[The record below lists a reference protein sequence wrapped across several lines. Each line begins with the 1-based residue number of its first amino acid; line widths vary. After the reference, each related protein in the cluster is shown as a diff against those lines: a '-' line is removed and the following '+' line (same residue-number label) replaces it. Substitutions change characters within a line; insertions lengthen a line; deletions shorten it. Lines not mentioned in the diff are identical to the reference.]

1 MFKKVLLQVA
11 PNLTDNQKGVCLAL
25 ISTAVILCVAIVVRL
40 VSDRIHVFQIVFFRQ
55 LVLIALLLPAICR
68 NAKTLRHSKNLLQ
81 HAFRVIGAFSGLCL
95 GFLTVSN
102 LPLAEATALSFTN
115 ILFVAVLSTV
125 VLGEHVGW
133 SRRLTIAIGFTG
145 VVLVVQPSFD
155 NLTLTY
161 TLTGLAGA
169 FGAAV
174 AAICIKWISR
184 TEPVL
189 SLMVYQALFVGLLA
203 FIPTLFVWQWPTM
216 EELLLLLLIG
226 GLASLGQWISMTAF
240 SLGEA
245 NIVTNVQYIKIVYSM
260 VLGYLIFSET
270 PNSLAILGAAV
281 ILCSGIIPVVRSR
294 MKKQRIQQAASL

>member
-1 MFKKVLLQVA
+1 MIERILQRVA

-25 ISTAVILCVAIVVRL
+25 VSTAVILCVAILVRIA
-40 VSDRIHVFQIVFFRQ
+40 SARFHVFQIVFFRQ
-55 LVLIALLLPAICR
+55 LVLVALLLPAICR
-68 NAKTLRHSKNLLQ
+68 NIDTLRHTKNLPQ
-81 HAFRVIGAFSGLCL
+81 HIFRVIGAFSGLCL

-115 ILFVAVLSTV
+115 VLFVAVLSTI

-133 SRRLTIAIGFTG
+133 NRRLTIAIGFTG

-161 TLTGLAGA
+161 TLTGLGGA
-169 FGAAV
+169 FGAAI

-189 SLMVYQALFVGLLA
+189 SLMVYQAVLVGLFA
-203 FIPTLFVWQWPTM
+203 FIPSLFVWQWPTM
-216 EELLLLLLIG
+216 QELLLLLLIG
-226 GLASLGQWISMTAF
+226 GLASFGQWISMTAF

-245 NIVTNVQYIKIVYSM
+245 NIITNVQYIKIVYSM
-260 VLGYLIFSET
+260 VLGYLIFAET
-270 PNSLAILGAAV
+270 PNSLAMLGAAV

-294 MKKQRIQQAASL
+294 MKKKQAQEAVS